1 MFPFGWKRLHGL
13 LRKLWGPRK
22 STKTTDE
29 QRGKTCRSVI
39 VSSSE
44 LEETTVPGRLNNLDE
59 NLKKRIKHL
68 GEAINQSL
76 SDSEPI
82 ANAIADIKAAGY
94 DIFLVLEATIGFTQQ
109 GEESDRTAMVAA
121 SSSTHEPEFQIT
133 PQDKKFLKSLRIR
146 LDE

>member
-1 MFPFGWKRLHGL
+1 MFPFGWKRITGF
-13 LRKLWGPRK
+13 LRKLWLPRK
-22 STKTTDE
+22 ASTKTDE
-29 QRGKTCRSVI
+29 RAGKTRRSVI

-44 LEETTVPGRLNNLDE
+44 LQDAVSGRVDNLDE
-59 NLKKRIKHL
+59 NLKKRIRHL

-82 ANAIADIKAAGY
+82 ANAIADIKASGY

-109 GEESDRTAMVAA
+109 GDESDRTAMVAA
-121 SSSTHEPEFQIT
+121 SSGAQEPEFRVT

>member
-1 MFPFGWKRLHGL
+1 MFPFGWKRFHGF

-22 STKTTDE
+22 SKKTTDE
-29 QRGKTCRSVI
+29 QPGKTCRSVI

-44 LEETTVPGRLNNLDE
+44 LEETTVPGRVNNLDE

-68 GEAINQSL
+68 GEAINESL

-109 GEESDRTAMVAA
+109 GHESDGAAMVAA
-121 SSSTHEPEFQIT
+121 SSSTREPEFQVT